1 MVRIALLLV
10 RCAAWCTPGNALVR
24 CAAWCTPGNA
34 PRNTGTHPSGNA
46 PRRVPPLLARPPRRS
61 ELADKLDAL
70 RPARLNATIGALRGR
85 ANVTLDAEARRVLR
99 EKLERTSRRTSRVVR
114 VFAGD
119 QFKKNLF
126 ALFES
131 MDVDQDGRLSV
142 DEAYPVVLQLYIL
155 ANRQAPVNPPSR
167 GQIAKLFDAADADG
181 SGALS
186 KDEFVVFCTA
196 LLGRT
201 ASRIAVFN
209 VVRFAVAPVLA
220 TALARELSSN
230 WIFRVEPSVLRP

>member
-1 MVRIALLLV
+1 MVRIALLLLV
-10 RCAAWCTPGNALVR
+10 RCAAWCTP
-24 CAAWCTPGNA
+24 
-34 PRNTGTHPSGNA
+34 GNA

-131 MDVDQDGRLSV
+131 MDVDRDGRLSV

-230 WIFRVEPSVLRP
+230 WIFRVEPSVPWP

>member
-1 MVRIALLLV
+1 MVRIALLL
-10 RCAAWCTPGNALVR
+10 LVR

-131 MDVDQDGRLSV
+131 MDVDGDGRLSV

-230 WIFRVEPSVLRP
+230 WIFRVEPSVLWP